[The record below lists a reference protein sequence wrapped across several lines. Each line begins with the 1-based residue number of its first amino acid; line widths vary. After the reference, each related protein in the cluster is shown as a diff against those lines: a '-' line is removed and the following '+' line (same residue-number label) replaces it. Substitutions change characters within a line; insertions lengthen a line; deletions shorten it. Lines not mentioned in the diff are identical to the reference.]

1 MKQNILTLVFLLAYY
16 TSVLAQVGIGTTAP
30 KGALDV
36 QSNTYGVVYPTVAL
50 TSTIIELPVDNPIA
64 DDLAIGTT
72 VYNTNSTNTGANDV
86 HPGIYTWD
94 GTKWVADFFKRQSQ
108 LYEQT
113 SELRSAS
120 NGGWQDVPGIGI
132 ASANTFTA
140 EYTGLYKIEVKANFG
155 GGRVNTGVNVNTAMI
170 EGQFRCVFGANTY
183 TFTTKAYSTYNA
195 HISGGTHYV
204 NRWKETYITKYVALT
219 AGTTYSISLQFDQY
233 AAPDFVNSGNS
244 GNGLGYVG
252 SEIPCFI
259 EITYIDE

>member
-1 MKQNILTLVFLLAYY
+1 MKQPILKFLFVFLISFA
-16 TSVLAQVGIGTTAP
+16 TQAQVGVGTTAP

-108 LYEQT
+108 LYQQAT
-113 SELRSAS
+113 VLRSAS
-120 NGGWQDVPGIGI
+120 NLGFQDVPGLGFL
-132 ASANTFTA
+132 SFNSFTA

-170 EGQFRCVFGANTY
+170 EGQFRFVFGTDNY
-183 TFTTKAYSTYNA
+183 TFTTKAYSTYNS

-219 AGTTYSISLQFDQY
+219 AGVTYPLYLQFDQY
-233 AAPDFVNSGNS
+233 NAPDFQFLGNL